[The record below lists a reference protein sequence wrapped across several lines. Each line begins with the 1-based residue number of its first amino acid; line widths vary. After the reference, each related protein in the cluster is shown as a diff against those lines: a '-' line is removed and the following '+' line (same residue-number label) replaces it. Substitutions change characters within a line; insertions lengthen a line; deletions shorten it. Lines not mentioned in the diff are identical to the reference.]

1 MRIIIRQ
8 KYWTIGEKFQIT
20 DDDGKVIFYAER
32 TFDRLMSNVVLF
44 DVSGA
49 PLGRMQAELKKF
61 FTTWF
66 DIVDANGQREFSIDE
81 KLPFFAFRRAI
92 TADGSSQ
99 YKIKSGPVHMKA
111 FVQNRDGS
119 FDKTPVVKARKK
131 LLSISDTYVID
142 IDEQRIN
149 PVHGAF
155 IGIWYDLVSH
165 KNH

>member
-32 TFDRLMSNVVLF
+32 KFNRLMSNVTLY
-44 DVSGA
+44 DQKGA
-49 PLGRMQAELKKF
+49 TLGRMVAALKKF
-61 FTTWF
+61 FATWYDVF
-66 DIVDANGQREFSIDE
+66 GANGQREFSIDE

-99 YKIKSGPVHMKA
+99 YKIKCGPVHMKA

-155 IGIWYDLVSH
+155 IGIWYDLVNH